1 MRLTVT
7 VPDDVAT
14 QARELAAD
22 TDRSVS
28 AVVAEAIAGHVASER
43 RRRAFDA
50 VDALVGTTAVGAGA
64 DAELGAM
71 REDGDRPD
79 AALGL

>member
-14 QARELAAD
+14 QARQLAAES
-22 TDRSVS
+22 DRSVS

-50 VDALVGTTAVGAGA
+50 VDALIGSTTIASGV
-64 DAELGAM
+64 DAKLDAL
-71 REDGDRPD
+71 RDDRPD